1 MIGAWAREGDNQ
13 AASRHL
19 AFLLFLT
26 LSGVI
31 WLTPVA
37 IVVLTAIR
45 SAADIAA
52 NGTFA
57 LPRSFEFSNFSEA
70 WSLGVSQYLVNSLLI
85 TALKVPIGLLIA
97 SLAAFALSTMR
108 FAGRETIFRLFIL
121 GLIIPV
127 QLTLVPL
134 NLAMTELDLVDSHA
148 GLILLYVGFGLPFH
162 ILVLRGFMLTLP
174 YELVEAAVI
183 DGASWATVFWRVILP
198 LARPALVALAILD
211 GVATWNEFILAQIF
225 LRSSEKRT
233 LALGVVQFT
242 TEISTA
248 YDLLAAAQC
257 ITIIPVLVLYLM
269 FQRYFVQGVAGA
281 VK

>member
-1 MIGAWAREGDNQ
+1 MRIASAQSGDPADARH
-13 AASRHL
+13 S
-19 AFLLFLT
+19 AFYLFLG
-26 LSGVI
+26 LAALV

-37 IVVLTAIR
+37 IVVLTGIR

-57 LPRSFEFSNFSEA
+57 LPRSFELSNFAEA
-70 WSLGVSQYLVNSLLI
+70 WSLGIRSYLTNSILI
-85 TALKVPIGLLIA
+85 TLVKVPIGIFIA
-97 SLAAFALSTMR
+97 ALAAFALSTLR
-108 FAGRETIFRLFIL
+108 FAGREMVFRLFII
-121 GLIIPV
+121 GLIVPV

-134 NLAMTELDLVDSHA
+134 NLMMTRLDLIDSHA
-148 GLILLYVGFGLPFH
+148 GLILLYIGFGLPFH

-174 YELVEAAVI
+174 YELVEAAII
-183 DGASWATVFWRVILP
+183 DGASWLSVFWRVVLP

-211 GVATWNEFILAQIF
+211 GVAPWNEFILAPIF
-225 LRSSEKRT
+225 LRSSENRT

-257 ITIIPVLVLYLM
+257 ITILPVLALYVM

>member
-1 MIGAWAREGDNQ
+1 MTGALDHSGDP
-13 AASRHL
+13 ADSRRP
-19 AFLLFLT
+19 AFYLFLT
-26 LSGVI
+26 LAGLV
-31 WLTPVA
+31 WLTPFG
-37 IVVLTAIR
+37 IVVLTGIR

-57 LPRSFEFSNFSEA
+57 LPRSFELSNFTEA
-70 WSLGVSQYLVNSLLI
+70 WALGVKSHLVNSLII
-85 TALKVPIGLLIA
+85 TAVKVPIGIFIA
-97 SLAAFALSTMR
+97 ALAAFSLSTMR
-108 FAGRETIFRLFIL
+108 FAGRETMFRLFII

-134 NLAMTELDLVDSHA
+134 NLMMTRLDLIDSHV
-148 GLILLYVGFGLPFH
+148 GLILLYIGFGLPFH

-174 YELVEAAVI
+174 YELVEAAII
-183 DGASWATVFWRVILP
+183 DGASWWAVFRRVVLP

-248 YDLLAAAQC
+248 YDLLAATQC
-257 ITIIPVLVLYLM
+257 MTIIPVLALYLM